1 VIRFMT
7 ELTPPD
13 KPVTEVNLFP
23 WWLLL
28 VWGILALFVGI
39 MFVTTPGMTTV
50 LFITFLGA
58 YWLVGGLFTLG
69 SLAVDRT
76 NGGFKIFF
84 SIINIIAGILILMY
98 PFYSTFFILE
108 FFTIFIGFWAC
119 FIGGAYL
126 FSAFPAKDMGAGVL
140 GAASLIFGILILIF
154 PLISGIL
161 IPYIIGGFAILA
173 GISSIVISFAAK
185 KGLAALED

>member
-1 VIRFMT
+1 MT
-7 ELTPPD
+7 ELIPPN
-13 KPVTEVNLFP
+13 KPVSEVNLFP

-28 VWGILALFVGI
+28 VWGILALLIGI
-39 MFVTTPGMTTV
+39 MFVATPGITTV
-50 LFITFLGA
+50 IFITFLGA

-69 SLAVDRT
+69 SLFVDRT
-76 NGGFKIFF
+76 NEGWKIFL
-84 SIINIIAGILILMY
+84 SVINILAGLLILMY
-98 PFYSTFFILE
+98 PLYSTFFIIE
-108 FFTIFIGFWAC
+108 FFIIFIGFWAC

-126 FSAFPAKDMGAGVL
+126 FQAYSAKDTGGGVL

-154 PLISGIL
+154 PLISGLL

-185 KGLAALED
+185 KGLATL

>member
-1 VIRFMT
+1 MT

-13 KPVTEVNLFP
+13 IPVTEANLFP

-28 VWGILALFVGI
+28 VWGILALLVGI

-76 NGGFKIFF
+76 NGGLKIFF

-98 PFYSTFFILE
+98 PFYSTFFIVE

-119 FIGGAYL
+119 FIGCAYL
-126 FSAFPAKDMGAGVL
+126 FSAFPAKDTGAGVL
-140 GAASLIFGILILIF
+140 GAASFIFGILILIF

-161 IPYIIGGFAILA
+161 IPYIIGGFAIIA

-185 KGLAALED
+185 KGLATLED